1 MCFMLFRNLFRG
13 ILGVHLFDDALQD
26 AVFAAPN
33 LAISREI
40 SQRSGAVGGRWA
52 DEVSQVGSRTV
63 AGGQN
68 SFHLLHYM
76 L

>member
-40 SQRSGAVGGRWA
+40 SQRGAGWLG
-52 DEVSQVGSRTV
+52 
-63 AGGQN
+63 AGPG
-68 SFHLLHYM
+68 LGPG
-76 L
+76 